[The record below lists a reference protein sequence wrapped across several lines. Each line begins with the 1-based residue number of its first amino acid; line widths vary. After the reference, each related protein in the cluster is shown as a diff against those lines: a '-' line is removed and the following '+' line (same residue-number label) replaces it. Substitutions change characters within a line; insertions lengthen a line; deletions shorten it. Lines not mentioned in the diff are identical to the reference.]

1 MIIIPSAWMEHEV
14 FLEIETSSLVKL
26 FERLSVQGFW
36 ARHDLVC
43 LVIMQLVQKTQILC
57 ILVSN

>member
-1 MIIIPSAWMEHEV
+1 MIIIPSAWREHEV
-14 FLEIETSSLVKL
+14 FLEIETTSLVKL

-36 ARHDLVC
+36 ARHDLVG